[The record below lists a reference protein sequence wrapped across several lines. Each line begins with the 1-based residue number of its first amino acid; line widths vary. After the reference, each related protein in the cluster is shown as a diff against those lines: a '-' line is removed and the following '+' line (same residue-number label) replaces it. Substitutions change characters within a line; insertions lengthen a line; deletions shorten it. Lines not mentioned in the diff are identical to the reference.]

1 MRLFVALV
9 PPPDVLDEL
18 DEAVRP
24 HLDAVP
30 ELRWVRRDLLHVTL
44 TFLGEVDDRT
54 LDRLLPRLER
64 AVGRHERMDLS
75 LAGAGAF
82 PGSGAHARVLW
93 TGLYGD
99 RRRLARL
106 AASTTAAGRRVGTL
120 PDKHRGFR
128 PHLTLARS
136 RRPVDVRSLIEEL
149 SAFAGTPWTAD
160 SIQLVRSRLPG
171 KDCDQVTYESLK
183 TWSLRPGGQSS
194 GGGGAG
200 RSASGGPHGT
210 P

>member
-9 PPPDVLDEL
+9 PPPDILDEL
-18 DEAVRP
+18 EEAVRP
-24 HLDAVP
+24 HRDDVP
-30 ELRWVRRDLLHVTL
+30 ELRWTRRELIHVTL
-44 TFLGEVDDRT
+44 TFLGEFDDRR
-54 LDRLLPRLER
+54 LERLLPRLER
-64 AVGRHERMDLS
+64 AVQRHERMTLS

-82 PGSGAHARVLW
+82 PGNGAHARVLW
-93 TGLYGD
+93 TGLFGD
-99 RRRLARL
+99 RRALARL
-106 AASTTAAGRRVGTL
+106 AASTTAAGRRAGMP

-136 RRPVDVRSLIEEL
+136 RRPVDVRPLVESL
-149 SAFAGTPWTAD
+149 SAFAGSPWTAD
-160 SIQLVRSRLPG
+160 SVRLMRSRLPG
-171 KDCDQVTYESLK
+171 KEHPELTYEPLK
-183 TWSLRPGGQSS
+183 TWSLRQSS

>member
-9 PPPDVLDEL
+9 PPPDILDEL
-18 DEAVRP
+18 EEAIAP
-24 HLDAVP
+24 HAGAVP
-30 ELRWVRRDLLHVTL
+30 ELRWVRRELLHVTL

-64 AVGRHERMDLS
+64 AVGRHERMSLS

-82 PGSGAHARVLW
+82 PGGGTHARVLW
-93 TGLYGD
+93 TGLFGD
-99 RRRLARL
+99 RRRAVRL
-106 AASTTAAGRRVGTL
+106 AASTTAAGRRVGTM
-120 PDKHRGFR
+120 PDKHRTFR

-136 RRPVDVRSLIEEL
+136 RKPVDVRPLLEAL
-149 SAFAGTPWTAD
+149 SAFASASWTAD
-160 SIQLVRSRLPG
+160 SVHLMRSHLPG
-171 KDCDQVTYESLK
+171 KDYSQVRYESLK
-183 TWSLRPGGQSS
+183 TWSLRQSS

-200 RSASGGPHGT
+200 RSASGGPQGT